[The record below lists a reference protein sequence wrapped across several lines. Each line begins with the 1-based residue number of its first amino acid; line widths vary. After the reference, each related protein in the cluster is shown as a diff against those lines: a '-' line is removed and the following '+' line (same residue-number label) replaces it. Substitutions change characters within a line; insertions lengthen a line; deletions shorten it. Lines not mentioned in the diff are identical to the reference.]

1 MVQEMLR
8 EAHGRYLFG
17 IASVYLFCHFLIL

>member
-8 EAHGRYLFG
+8 EAHGRYLRG
-17 IASVYLFCHFLIL
+17 IAAVYLFCHFLIL